1 MGIGPGGPEGGGT
14 APAVAGAA
22 VPGRGARMPSGV
34 STREAAAPG
43 ARRCAGDGGDPAL
56 ARPEGGREG
65 QSGVAEPIPAPAPAP
80 HPPAE
85 HRCYFQELFFDMV
98 LKRNSALP
106 GASAE
111 REVYIVE
118 GFILPGTR
126 PGRAIDPCPR
136 EILPAPGLVAVIY
149 PWARRSIAAL
159 YHGHAR
165 GRN

>member
-1 MGIGPGGPEGGGT
+1 M
-14 APAVAGAA
+14 
-22 VPGRGARMPSGV
+22 
-34 STREAAAPG
+34 
-43 ARRCAGDGGDPAL
+43 
-56 ARPEGGREG
+56 
-65 QSGVAEPIPAPAPAP
+65 AEPIPAPAPAP
-80 HPPAE
+80 HPPHAE

-126 PGRAIDPCPR
+126 PGRAIAPLLPR
-136 EILPAPGLVAVIY
+136 GDQGLVAVIY
-149 PWARRSIAAL
+149 PRARRSITAL
-159 YHGHAR
+159 YHGDAR